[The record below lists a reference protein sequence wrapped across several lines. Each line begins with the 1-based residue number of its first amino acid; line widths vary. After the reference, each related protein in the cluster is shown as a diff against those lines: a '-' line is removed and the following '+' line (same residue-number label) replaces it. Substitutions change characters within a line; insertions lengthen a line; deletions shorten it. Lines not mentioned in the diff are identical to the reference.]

1 MENEGR
7 EIPQRVLLRTK
18 QASAYL
24 NLPASTLEK
33 LRSLGGSPKYAKLG
47 RIVIYDRDDL
57 DAWVDARKRTCT
69 LGDDSQ
75 RTSQ

>member
-1 MENEGR
+1 MENENK
-7 EIPQRVLLRTK
+7 ETFQRVLLRTK
-18 QASAYL
+18 QAAAYL

-57 DAWVDARKRTCT
+57 NVWVDARKRTCT
-69 LGDDSQ
+69 LGDH
-75 RTSQ
+75 RTNQ